1 MLFNIRLFE
10 VTLLTTAQIYE
21 KSCSKKKTQCEITA
35 ELSDPKLSG
44 ALLNSVNPPCKLKE

>member
-21 KSCSKKKTQCEITA
+21 KSCSKKTQCEITA
-35 ELSDPKLSG
+35 ELSDPELSG
-44 ALLNSVNPPCKLKE
+44 AFLNSVNPPL

>member
-21 KSCSKKKTQCEITA
+21 KSCSKKTQCEITA
-35 ELSDPKLSG
+35 KLSDPELLR
-44 ALLNSVNPPCKLKE
+44 AFLNSVNPPL